1 MNSPRQNM
9 TFNYSKDFAKT
20 KATDNLIVES
30 FAKHDPRY
38 NQRIETLQLV
48 EEYKTSIIL
57 IATSWGNSEIDY
69 ETISR
74 RDVLLVHAFSFASP
88 IEKQVKAPLI
98 DVGLIGDRKMKF
110 AHVVFGNGLNVYQTI
125 ESPITND
132 KILAVV
138 AFASKNKTAVKYA

>member
-1 MNSPRQNM
+1 M

-57 IATSWGNSEIDY
+57 IATS
-69 ETISR
+69 
-74 RDVLLVHAFSFASP
+74 
-88 IEKQVKAPLI
+88 
-98 DVGLIGDRKMKF
+98 
-110 AHVVFGNGLNVYQTI
+110 
-125 ESPITND
+125 
-132 KILAVV
+132 
-138 AFASKNKTAVKYA
+138 